1 MHAPNEPEAFDR
13 GFLLGVLVG
22 EGHFGGDGRQPQL
35 TLKLHVRHEQL
46 LRYVMTICAGG
57 RLYGP
62 YHHGDRH
69 YFQLMYRGKALR
81 DALIPLLDDL
91 PWAQIDPDS
100 FERYTAMKSRYAKFL
115 AAGIT

>member
-1 MHAPNEPEAFDR
+1 MPVLSEPEAFDR

-35 TLKLHVRHEQL
+35 TLKLHVRHEPL
-46 LRYVMTICAGG
+46 LQYVLSICPGG

-62 YHHGDRH
+62 YHHGNRH

-81 DALIPLLDDL
+81 DALIPLLDGL
-91 PWAQIDPDS
+91 SWAQIDPDS

-115 AAGIT
+115 STAIT